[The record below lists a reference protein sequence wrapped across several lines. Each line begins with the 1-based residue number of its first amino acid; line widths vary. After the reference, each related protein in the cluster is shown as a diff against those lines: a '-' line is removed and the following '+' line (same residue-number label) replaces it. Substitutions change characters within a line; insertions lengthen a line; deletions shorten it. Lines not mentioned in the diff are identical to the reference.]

1 MLDIVG
7 WTGRCLILVDIGDW
21 TGRCLILVVGL
32 EDVEY
37 WWLDWK
43 MFNID

>member
-1 MLDIVG
+1 MFDVCG
-7 WTGRCLILVDIGDW
+7 WTKRCLILVDIGDW